1 MNTANAAAK
10 LASVV
15 FLKIQEFARRSA
27 QEQARLR
34 AQLDAVIAVT
44 TADLD
49 PAGWIALD
57 AADGAAIAVLADPE
71 GALRLARRSLS
82 AAAGG
87 LPLCIGINH
96 GAVQVT
102 KGGRGPDGMT
112 GDGIAVAASVSE
124 FAAST
129 RVLISRS
136 FRDALAEAS
145 PALDAGLSPA
155 GVFTDAGL
163 RTHELFFP
171 DKSAATRRQ
180 RRLIAAN
187 SLESAAPNRYPGITG
202 GLHPPVASQ
211 LNAVSDAF
219 TASNHGVCRSTQGA
233 DNVRTIEIPP
243 SLSFVPGEPF
253 GFFSIG
259 GLVSEM
265 AGDWRLPLDTAIRVR
280 AFHQWLSDVIDEVPI
295 VADGVEIDAPGNI
308 GGQVLLAAAV
318 QPPDR
323 HPFQGGPT
331 IGSIPLFPC
340 RKFSSHHSS
349 RFQ

>member
-44 TADLD
+44 TGDLD

-171 DKSAATRRQ
+171 DKSAAARRQ
-180 RRLIAAN
+180 RRLIAA
-187 SLESAAPNRYPGITG
+187 GITAAIVFVGAGIGARVATG
-202 GLHPPVASQ
+202 GHQKVF
-211 LNAVSDAF
+211 DA
-219 TASNHGVCRSTQGA
+219 TLAKVGMSAKQREAWLRGLREK
-233 DNVRTIEIPP
+233 VR
-243 SLSFVPGEPF
+243 L
-253 GFFSIG
+253 
-259 GLVSEM
+259 
-265 AGDWRLPLDTAIRVR
+265 
-280 AFHQWLSDVIDEVPI
+280 
-295 VADGVEIDAPGNI
+295 
-308 GGQVLLAAAV
+308 
-318 QPPDR
+318 
-323 HPFQGGPT
+323 
-331 IGSIPLFPC
+331 
-340 RKFSSHHSS
+340 
-349 RFQ
+349 